1 MVSDQAATTAAT
13 VDEEEDLSASGPIA
27 QRIRAE
33 LAAHSPLSDAAFSVG
48 ATADRGSG
56 LFVAAKEGLAGG
68 TYLFDYGGELLEQNE
83 YDERYPKPLPG
94 QGGGGGGK
102 SADYAV
108 GIARPDGS
116 SVYVDAADPA
126 ASNLARFMNHA
137 EDGNGE
143 PGSAN
148 CAAWTLWE
156 PSPRVLLFAA
166 RDIEE
171 GEELVWDY
179 GEQYW
184 EGRGDKV

>member
-1 MVSDQAATTAAT
+1 MDEDDQ
-13 VDEEEDLSASGPIA
+13 DLSADGPIA
-27 QRIRAE
+27 ARIRAE
-33 LAAHSPLSDAAFSVG
+33 LAAHSPLSDTDFNVA

-56 LFVAAKEGLAGG
+56 LFVAAREGLAAG
-68 TYLFDYGGELLEQNE
+68 TYLFDYGGELIEQNE
-83 YDERYPKPLPG
+83 YDERYHKPLPG
-94 QGGGGGGK
+94 QGGGGK

-108 GIARPDGS
+108 GIARPDDS
-116 SVYVDAADPA
+116 SAYVDAADPA
-126 ASNLARFMNHA
+126 KSNLARYMNHA
-137 EDGNGE
+137 EEGDE

-171 GEELVWDY
+171 GEELLWDY